1 MVPSLD
7 LTSCYCKKEDISV
20 RTVRLKSAA
29 LRRLGKFHIF
39 LQCHQTTEFLKN
51 CFNCVFSLPFCKNRH
66 TAIIHLVCKFYI
78 IVNIRILISRTHTHL
93 HIEIILTAP
102 VALLMQF
109 ILILLKNLT
118 LGASSGYL
126 WPQSI
131 FKLYILFSYGV

>member
-7 LTSCYCKKEDISV
+7 LASCYCKKEDVSV
-20 RTVRLKSAA
+20 RMVRLKSAA

-39 LQCHQTTEFLKN
+39 LQRHQTTEFLKN
-51 CFNCVFSLPFCKNRH
+51 CLNCVFSLPFCKHRY

-78 IVNIRILISRTHTHL
+78 IKTHILISHTHIYL
-93 HIEIILTAP
+93 HIEVILTAP